1 MTASYKVSCRS
12 SNKIN
17 AGSVHGF
24 SLYKNPWSVM
34 LQISTSAPQNVV
46 FRPDSDTGYNVA
58 FYISLLSSVNAD
70 KTGFTS
76 KHSVKS
82 ERKII

>member
-17 AGSVHGF
+17 AG
-24 SLYKNPWSVM
+24 SVM

-46 FRPDSDTGYNVA
+46 FRPDSDTGYHVA